1 MFCRALRDMRCVND
15 ALKKSA
21 VKKQFR
27 ATTFR
32 SGGHAAS
39 ERVIAATCRPPIRVA
54 TGSAATR
61 KYLPQSVDT

>member
-1 MFCRALRDMRCVND
+1 MFFRALRDMRCCND

-39 ERVIAATCRPPIRVA
+39 ERAIAAACRPPIHA
-54 TGSAATR
+54 ASGTSATR